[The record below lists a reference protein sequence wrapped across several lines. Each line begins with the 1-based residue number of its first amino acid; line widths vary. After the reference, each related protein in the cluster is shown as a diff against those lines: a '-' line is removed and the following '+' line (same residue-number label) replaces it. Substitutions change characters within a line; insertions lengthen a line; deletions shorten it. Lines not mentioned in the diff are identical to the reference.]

1 MKKTIY
7 RPPEITVVD
16 FKVEHCFE
24 SNGIAGVI
32 SGDRGLLSSRMIH
45 DEEYTTGERYTGF
58 TDDQGEYANYDW

>member
-16 FKVEHCFE
+16 FKVEHCFQ
-24 SNGIAGVI
+24 SGPAGVA
-32 SGDRGLLSSRMIH
+32 GGLNGLLSNRMIH

-58 TDDQGEYANYDW
+58 TDEQGEYANYDW